1 MRNLK
6 IAIIG
11 AGSTYTPELIEGFIL
26 KRPQLK
32 VDSIY
37 MMDIDRNKLDI
48 IGALTQRMLD
58 KSGIDARLVLTGNR
72 REAVEGAD
80 YVLAQIRVGMLDAR
94 IRDEKIPLKYE
105 LLGQETT
112 GAGGFMKALRTIPVI
127 MDLAGEIEKYA
138 PRAWLINFTNP
149 SGLIAEAVLNNSGA
163 KMIGLCNGP
172 INMLKYAQQLLP
184 EGTKEFDYEFI
195 GLNHL
200 NWITK
205 IFADGREI
213 LKGRL
218 NRRLDAA
225 TPKNITK
232 MQYDE
237 ALLKSTGG
245 IPCSYLN
252 YYYFREEKV
261 LENKR
266 AEKTRGE
273 VCKDIEAKL
282 LELYKSPNLDE
293 KPKLLEER
301 GGALY
306 STAAVSLIDAIEND
320 RKQTH
325 VVNVKNAGALDFME
339 KDDVVEIK
347 CIVDRDGARP
357 VKVEKFDNY
366 YIIGLMRAVKAYEK
380 LAVKAGLN
388 GDYHAALAALM
399 VHPLVGGYHK
409 AKGVL
414 DEMLE
419 ANREYVPGFFKEDR
433 G

>member
-1 MRNLK
+1 MKRLK

-26 KRPQLK
+26 KRSQLII
-32 VDSIY
+32 DSIY

-48 IGALTQRMLD
+48 IGALTRRMLE
-58 KSGIDARLVLTGNR
+58 KSGMDAKLVLTENC

-94 IRDEKIPLKYE
+94 IQDEKIPLKYD

-127 MDLAGEIEKYA
+127 MDIVRDMEKYA
-138 PRAWLINFTNP
+138 PNAWLINFSNP
-149 SGLIAEAVLNNSGA
+149 SGIIAEAVLNNSSI

-172 INMLKYAQQLLP
+172 INMLTHAKELLP

-205 IFADGREI
+205 VFADGKDI
-213 LKGRL
+213 LKDGL
-218 NRRLDAA
+218 NEGLEAA

-232 MQYDE
+232 MSYDK
-237 ALLKSTGG
+237 ALLRSTGG
-245 IPCSYLN
+245 IPSGYLN

-261 LENKR
+261 LENKK

-273 VCKDIEAKL
+273 VCKDIEAQL
-282 LELYKSPNLDE
+282 LTLYKDPDLKE

-306 STAAVSLIDAIEND
+306 STAAVSLIDAIENN
-320 RKQTH
+320 KKEFH
-325 VVNVKNAGALDFME
+325 VVNVKNDGALDFMD
-339 KDDVVEIK
+339 KDDVIEVK
-347 CIVDRDGARP
+347 CMVDKDGAKP
-357 VKVEKFDNY
+357 VKVDGFDNY
-366 YIIGLMRAVKAYEK
+366 FITGLMRAVKAYEK
-380 LAVKAGLN
+380 LTVKAGLN
-388 GDYHAALAALM
+388 GDYDAALAALM
-399 VHPLVGGYHK
+399 VHPLIGGYRK
-409 AKGVL
+409 AKDVL
-414 DEMLE
+414 DEMLQ
-419 ANREYVPGFFKEDR
+419 ANRKYVPGFFKGDR
-433 G
+433 E